1 MKFNNTMEY
10 KGYTGSVEL
19 SEEDRI
25 FWGKVLGIRSSITYE
40 GRTPEELVEGFH
52 EMIDFY
58 LESCAEDGTPVEI
71 PYKGSFNVRLGQE
84 LHREAA
90 IYAQNHDQSL
100 NNFVIEAIKEKLL
113 REAKA
118 PQEALKKAN

>member
-10 KGYTGSVEL
+10 KGYTGSVEF

-40 GRTPEELVEGFH
+40 GRTPDELIQGFH
-52 EMIDFY
+52 DMIDFY
-58 LESCAEDGTPVEI
+58 LESCRVDGTPVEI
-71 PYKGSFNVRLGQE
+71 PYKGTFNVRLGQE

-90 IYAQNHDQSL
+90 IYSLNHDQTL
-100 NNFVIEAIKEKLL
+100 NSFVVEAIKEKLA
-113 REAKA
+113 RESELIATTA
-118 PQEALKKAN
+118 